1 MKQHSKNKSI
11 KIGENEELNSNAK
24 IQNGIFIDGR
34 LTGWGEVQYKGGDKY
49 TGMFKDGKRS
59 GYGSMKIF

>member
-34 LTGWGEVQYKGGDKY
+34 LTGWGEV
-49 TGMFKDGKRS
+49 
-59 GYGSMKIF
+59 